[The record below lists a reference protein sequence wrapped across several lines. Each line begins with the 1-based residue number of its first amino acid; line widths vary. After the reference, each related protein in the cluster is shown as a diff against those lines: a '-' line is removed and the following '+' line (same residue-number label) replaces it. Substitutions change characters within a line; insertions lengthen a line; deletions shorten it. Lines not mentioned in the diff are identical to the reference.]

1 MPTAPRERHIDPKG
15 THMMAVTVSE
25 RFEIVIPED
34 IREALAIRPGQRIEF
49 LMHEGRAVLVPL
61 PSIGSLRGFLE
72 DIDTR
77 VPREGDRT

>member
-1 MPTAPRERHIDPKG
+1 MT
-15 THMMAVTVSE
+15 AVTVSE
-25 RFEIVIPED
+25 RFEVVIPED

-49 LMHEGRAVLVPL
+49 LMHEGRALLVPL

-77 VPREGDRT
+77 VLREGDRT